1 MTKKQE
7 IAYKE
12 ALAEL
17 ETIMAKLEGDEV
29 DIDELSGLV
38 KRASELLTICRNKI
52 YKAEKDVEKIL
63 LDLEKENLKEDE

>member
-12 ALAEL
+12 AMTEL
-17 ETIMAKLEGDEV
+17 ESIMEKLEGGEV
-29 DIDELSGLV
+29 DIDALSGLV
-38 KRASELLTICRNKI
+38 KRASELLTVCRSKI
-52 YKAEKDVEKIL
+52 FKAEKDVEKIL